1 MPGTLQGPTTGFVD
15 RMKGKGFAPSSFL
28 NQIGRGGMAAA
39 GGGAVYTS
47 LLAPALGNIVFTANP
62 ANNDTITLNA
72 TVWTFVTSGASGA
85 QTNLKA
91 SLALTLVQL
100 VADLRA
106 SADAQ
111 VVKFTFSA
119 NATTLF
125 LAAVTPGTGGNAL
138 TVAASVATPAA
149 GTLLGGVAPLA
160 NAADSTED
168 TILTFTLP
176 PNTLDVVGR
185 GLIIQAWGNVTATS
199 ATKTVRMY
207 FGTSIVG
214 SLAYATTATGFWQ
227 MTANIWKTATNGQ
240 MGYFEYDAVGAATA
254 RNASPAV
261 GCEPDNAS
269 IVCKITGQSTS
280 SAGNIVQLYGAALYG
295 YN

>member
-28 NQIGRGGMAAA
+28 NQIGKGGMAAA

-47 LLAPALGNIVFTANP
+47 LLAPALGNIVFAAQPTA
-62 ANNDTITLNA
+62 NDTITLNGTA
-72 TVWTFVTSGASGA
+72 WTFVASGASGT

-100 VADLRA
+100 VSDLRA

-111 VVKFTFSA
+111 VVKFVFSA

-138 TVAASVATPAA
+138 TVAASVATPSA

-160 NAADSTED
+160 NAADTTED

-176 PNTLDVVGR
+176 PGTFDVVGR
-185 GLIIQAWGNVTATS
+185 GLEIQAWGNVTATS

-207 FGTSIVG
+207 FGTSIVP
-214 SLAYATTATGFWQ
+214 SIAYTTTQTGLWQ
-227 MTANIWKTATNGQ
+227 ITANIWKTGTNGQ
-240 MGYFEYDAVGAATA
+240 MGFVQYDAVGATTA
-254 RNASPAV
+254 RTAVNVV

-269 IVCKITGQSTS
+269 IVCKITGQATS
-280 SAGNIVQLYGAALYG
+280 AAGNLVQLYGAALYA